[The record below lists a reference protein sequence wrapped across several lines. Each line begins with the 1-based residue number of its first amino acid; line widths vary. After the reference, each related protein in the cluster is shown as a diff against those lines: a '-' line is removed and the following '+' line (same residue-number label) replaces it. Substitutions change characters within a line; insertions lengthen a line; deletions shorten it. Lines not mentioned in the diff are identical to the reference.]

1 MLHIPKGNW
10 KCIQTFTGVDVKEHS
25 IRLMPYILKKFND
38 GEPLVYTRSYI
49 DIGDSVVLDR
59 ATTQS
64 NMWSSLLNSKTLSLW
79 SSDNPNVSTMQTVDG
94 KLDEY
99 KVMKRSVDMAQDDFF
114 GYSEF
119 SRIAETKVSLQYD
132 VPKIFGCRL
141 LARFKQEDNN
151 IVSGLERLYIY
162 SGETLD
168 LNDKP
173 LAIIKSKIMMTR
185 Q

>member
-1 MLHIPKGNW
+1 
-10 KCIQTFTGVDVKEHS
+10 
-25 IRLMPYILKKFND
+25 
-38 GEPLVYTRSYI
+38 
-49 DIGDSVVLDR
+49 
-59 ATTQS
+59 
-64 NMWSSLLNSKTLSLW
+64 
-79 SSDNPNVSTMQTVDG
+79 
-94 KLDEY
+94 
-99 KVMKRSVDMAQDDFF
+99 MKRSVDKAQDDFF

-119 SRIAETKVSLQYD
+119 SRIAETKLSLQYD

-151 IVSGLERLYIY
+151 IVSGLERLYKY

-168 LNDKP
+168 LNYKP